1 MELELKRPGF
11 FPAGGGHFTGPA
23 KTQHS
28 LVKACLDGKTPWCCV
43 CRIMLHKVD
52 VFVVTYQQVDYCD
65 FRVALSDRKSPLS
78 LKRLPEIFVSSKVM
92 SSAVSKA
99 AKGGRL
105 RKIGSRLY
113 TRNLT
118 EAAEQI
124 VRRNWHALLK
134 DYFPDALISDRTA
147 LENRPAADG
156 SVFII
161 SSGTRTVALPGIT
174 FRPRKGRPPLDNDFP
189 FLGDIRLCSAP
200 RAWLENMRRSRKR
213 GAEVAR
219 TLSKAELEER
229 LDGLL
234 RQGGE
239 AALNRLRDDAR
250 DVSQKLD
257 MAEEFRSLDELIG
270 TFLGTRK
277 ARLETAVGQA
287 RKRGLPYDPDRLV
300 LFQSL
305 FAELRAR
312 APVTRPSRSMVD
324 SAKTNLAF
332 FESYF
337 SISVRQEHSP
347 GSSARFC
354 PEIHR
359 LHSVGGFRFSQSGFA
374 SHQCVHGCERGGR

>member
-1 MELELKRPGF
+1 MVRILDFSERRQER
-11 FPAGGGHFTGPA
+11 
-23 KTQHS
+23 KTE
-28 LVKACLDGKTPWCCV
+28 
-43 CRIMLHKVD
+43 
-52 VFVVTYQQVDYCD
+52 FVEACD
-65 FRVALSDRKSPLS
+65 FMGIKP
-78 LKRLPEIFVSSKVM
+78 KNSSWNHGLQQLEPRI
-92 SSAVSKA
+92 S
-99 AKGGRL
+99 
-105 RKIGSRLY
+105 
-113 TRNLT
+113 
-118 EAAEQI
+118 
-124 VRRNWHALLK
+124 
-134 DYFPDALISDRTA
+134 LISRIKKG
-147 LENRPAADG
+147 LRCEG
-156 SVFII
+156 CS
-161 SSGTRTVALPGIT
+161 PGGW
-174 FRPRKGRPPLDNDFP
+174 PRKGRPPLDNDFP

-239 AALNRLRDDAR
+239 AALNRLRDAAR
-250 DVSQKLD
+250 DVSQKLGLAD
-257 MAEEFRSLDELIG
+257 EFRSLDELIG
-270 TFLGTRK
+270 TFLGTREAK
-277 ARLETAVGQA
+277 LATAVGQA
-287 RKRGLPYDPDRLV
+287 RKSGLPYDPDRLV

-312 APVTRPSRSMVD
+312 GPVTRPSKSMVD

-337 SISVRQEHSP
+337 SISVRQDHSP

-374 SHQCVHGCERGGR
+374 SYQCVHGCERGGR

>member
-1 MELELKRPGF
+1 LQACGRTMPNEARFAPVDGAPDSLPHAGLDPGGRFGQALLMRLELKRPGF

-124 VRRNWHALLK
+124 
-134 DYFPDALISDRTA
+134 
-147 LENRPAADG
+147 
-156 SVFII
+156 
-161 SSGTRTVALPGIT
+161 
-174 FRPRKGRPPLDNDFP
+174 
-189 FLGDIRLCSAP
+189 
-200 RAWLENMRRSRKR
+200 
-213 GAEVAR
+213 
-219 TLSKAELEER
+219 
-229 LDGLL
+229 
-234 RQGGE
+234 
-239 AALNRLRDDAR
+239 
-250 DVSQKLD
+250 
-257 MAEEFRSLDELIG
+257 G